1 MATQTMVPMI
11 SSDVS
16 GPLGAV
22 HLPRLWQKVL
32 LSSKGMLPEDYDEC
46 GSGFDQMT
54 LNGLGLDRDETISYL
69 KTETPTYPQFEQW
82 VRGHG
87 KKLSSAEIAA
97 HNAAIAG
104 YNHGEATVKAICE
117 AVGIPADGSITDAVT
132 LNKLEDMGE
141 FHGQLTRG

>member
-54 LNGLGLDRDETISYL
+54 LNGLGLDRDETIGYL
-69 KTETPTYPQFEQW
+69 KTQTPTYPQFEQW
-82 VRGHG
+82 VKEHG
-87 KKLSSAEIAA
+87 KKLSPGDIAA

-141 FHGQLTRG
+141 FHTQLTRA

>member
-54 LNGLGLDRDETISYL
+54 LNGLGLDREETISYI
-69 KTETPTYPQFEQW
+69 KSETPTYPQFEQW
-82 VRGHG
+82 VKGHG
-87 KKLSSAEIAA
+87 KKLSSADIAA

-117 AVGIPADGSITDAVT
+117 TVGIPADGSITDAVT
-132 LNKLEDMGE
+132 LNKLEDFEE
-141 FHGQLTRG
+141 FHSQLTRA

>member
-32 LSSKGMLPEDYDEC
+32 LSAKGMLPEDYDEC